1 MRYLKLKTK
10 DPIYLP
16 ILDKLIQ
23 EAESSSET
31 ERLILYNLS
40 RSLTQDLS
48 ENQYKIIINEIV
60 NYYENYRRRWDNTK
74 ENQFKSWVIQ
84 QTMLRSYFIKGIFL
98 DDIRNPNDV
107 KVYLPEKEQI
117 KYLCREWVIVRSF
130 SEFKTYIENNEI
142 PDFISLDH
150 DLGCNEYG
158 EEYPSGYHACKWL
171 AHYLRKKESF
181 GLPIVLCHSQNP
193 IGKEN
198 IEYYWNN
205 FLKSKNMNDNMKQQ
219 QTPTLCNRIDKISNK
234 FETNY
239 YKVSYNQLENDYFT
253 NSYIKLKNDLSI
265 DQFDEPSSY
274 LKLLE
279 DLEEVK
285 RQTRVLFIHAVLNQV
300 CIEEGKLYL
309 FNAPYQANMSYS
321 GVMKKEGTFYLKDE
335 DGDLKEVFDSEN
347 FQQFI
352 DDQYWELYN

>member
-1 MRYLKLKTK
+1 MRYFKLKTQ
-10 DPIYLP
+10 DPLCLP
-16 ILDKLIQ
+16 ILDKLTQ
-23 EAESSSET
+23 EAKSSSET
-31 ERLILYNLS
+31 ERLILYNLR

-60 NYYENYRRRWDNTK
+60 NYYENYRRRWDNSPKK
-74 ENQFKSWVIQ
+74 ENKFQSWVIE
-84 QTMLRSYFIKGIFL
+84 QTMLKNYFIRGIFL

-142 PDFISLDH
+142 PYLISLDH
-150 DLGCNEYG
+150 DLGCNEYA

-171 AHYLRKKESF
+171 AYHLRKKESF
-181 GLPIVLCHSQNP
+181 ELPIVLCHSQNP
-193 IGKEN
+193 IGKVN

-205 FLKSKNMNDNMKQQ
+205 FLKSKNINDNMKQQ
-219 QTPTLCNRIDKISNK
+219 QTPTLCNRIEKISDK

-239 YKVSYNQLENDYFT
+239 YSSSNML
-253 NSYIKLKNDLSI
+253 LKNKLTI

-274 LKLLE
+274 LELLE

-285 RQTRVLFIHAVLNQV
+285 RQTRVLFIHAVLNKV

-309 FNAPYQANMSYS
+309 FNSPYQASMSYS
-321 GVMKKEGTFYLKDE
+321 GVMKKEGIFYLKDE
-335 DGDLKEVFDSEN
+335 DGDLREIFDSEN

-352 DDQYWELYN
+352 DDQYWEFYE

>member
-40 RSLTQDLS
+40 RSLPQDLS

-60 NYYENYRRRWDNTK
+60 NYYENYRRRWDNSKEK

-142 PDFISLDH
+142 PYIISLDH
-150 DLGCNEYG
+150 DLGCNEYA

-171 AHYLRKKESF
+171 AYYLRKKESF

-205 FLKSKNMNDNMKQQ
+205 FLKSKNINDSMKQQ
-219 QTPTLCNRIDKISNK
+219 HTPTLCNRIEKISDK
-234 FETNY
+234 FETIDLIPT
-239 YKVSYNQLENDYFT
+239 KWF
-253 NSYIKLKNDLSI
+253 LKNDLKV
-265 DQFDEPSSY
+265 DQFEQPSFY
-274 LKLLE
+274 LDLLE

-285 RQTRVLFIHAVLNQV
+285 RQTRVLFIHAVLNKV
-300 CIEEGKLYL
+300 CVQEGKLYL
-309 FNAPYQANMSYS
+309 FNAPYQASMSYS

-352 DDQYWELYN
+352 DDQYWELYD